1 MPKISQLASL
11 NPFLSIGFFRNA
23 AKKDPT
29 EGYRTLVDSQMVSIH
44 PSSALF
50 HRQPEW
56 VVYHEV
62 VQTTKEYMR
71 EVTAIDPKWL
81 VEYAPAF
88 FKFSGVYFIWLLTST
103 FTERLS

>member
-1 MPKISQLASL
+1 
-11 NPFLSIGFFRNA
+11 
-23 AKKDPT
+23 
-29 EGYRTLVDSQMVSIH
+29 MVSIH

-88 FKFSGVYFIWLLTST
+88 FKFSGAIFSMAFNPLCYFYDFCNIFSILFTS
-103 FTERLS
+103 SIIKHHS